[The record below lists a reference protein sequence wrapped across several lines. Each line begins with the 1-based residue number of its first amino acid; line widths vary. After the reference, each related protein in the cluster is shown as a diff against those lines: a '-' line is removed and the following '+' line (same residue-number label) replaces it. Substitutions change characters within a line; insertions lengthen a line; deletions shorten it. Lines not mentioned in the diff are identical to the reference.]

1 MSKREKKREDGRG
14 GRGKAAYG
22 GGGKEGEKEGEHPS
36 TGLGG
41 EQPTHRKGGRNKIT
55 V

>member
-1 MSKREKKREDGRG
+1 MSKRERREKMGGD
-14 GRGKAAYG
+14 GRGKAVYG

-41 EQPTHRKGGRNKIT
+41 EQPTHRRVEETK
-55 V
+55 